1 MADGES
7 ATNASPSSSAVS
19 QSTHSDSDSESVAS
33 EHEYS
38 SSHASSSDLRP
49 PPRKKGKS
57 TAGTGKFKS
66 SWRLPPHITASS
78 KGSNCKVCA
87 SNFCIS
93 HGGLNDIKRHVG
105 GPIHKRK
112 LAEMD
117 RNARIESFVL
127 DRTHTKKVISA
138 ELMMAQSFQQEMPVL

>member
-1 MADGES
+1 MATFLSLAICES

-19 QSTHSDSDSESVAS
+19 QSTHSDSDSVSVAS

-66 SWRLPPHITASS
+66 SWCLPPHITASS
-78 KGSNCKVCA
+78 KGSRFAYCN
-87 SNFCIS
+87 
-93 HGGLNDIKRHVG
+93 GGLNDIKRHVG
-105 GPIHKRK
+105 G
-112 LAEMD
+112 
-117 RNARIESFVL
+117 NVS
-127 DRTHTKKVISA
+127 
-138 ELMMAQSFQQEMPVL
+138 

>member
-7 ATNASPSSSAVS
+7 ASPSSSAVS

-49 PPRKKGKS
+49 PLRKKGKS

-78 KGSNCKVCA
+78 KGSRFAYCKVSA
-87 SNFCIS
+87 SNFFIS

-105 GPIHKRK
+105 GCQCCELSSFDDSLLDKAK
-112 LAEMD
+112 SCTNQ
-117 RNARIESFVL
+117 RN
-127 DRTHTKKVISA
+127 ISYK
-138 ELMMAQSFQQEMPVL
+138 S

>member
-19 QSTHSDSDSESVAS
+19 QSTHSDSDSVSVAS

-57 TAGTGKFKS
+57 TAGTGKFNS

-78 KGSNCKVCA
+78 KGSIFAYCKVCA

-105 GPIHKRK
+105 G
-112 LAEMD
+112 
-117 RNARIESFVL
+117 NVS
-127 DRTHTKKVISA
+127 
-138 ELMMAQSFQQEMPVL
+138 

>member
-49 PPRKKGKS
+49 PLRKKGKS

-78 KGSNCKVCA
+78 KGSRFAYCKVCA

-105 GPIHKRK
+105 G
-112 LAEMD
+112 
-117 RNARIESFVL
+117 NVS
-127 DRTHTKKVISA
+127 
-138 ELMMAQSFQQEMPVL
+138 